1 MPKPQ
6 PFRFPSQQQL
16 LMPLLHA
23 LEEHGP
29 MRAKD
34 AAEVVADKMGIP
46 QEARNITVSYDDG
59 RAPTNLFQRTVRWT
73 RQNAVR
79 AGLIAKR
86 KFGIWELA
94 DEGHKGLTMAKP
106 GIVICVARDE
116 LGEILWAEAL
126 SAMGHIEGGSVNA
139 IVTSPPFPL
148 NRQRDYG
155 GWASDRWMDLALR
168 HIAAMKPL
176 LAGDG
181 SMVLNLSDVYIR
193 GIPVLNPYQE
203 NLVGQMRRT
212 GWNLCG
218 KFFHINPAKPKAT
231 PWVTKSRERIANAV
245 ETYYWFSPRPHC
257 KANNRNVLEPYSDRF
272 QRTLAAGGEFRA
284 AECGARQ
291 SSPGLRYKVNNFGRI
306 PHNFFVCAHEG
317 PRSAYSRYCASH
329 GLPRHPAIMPRQ
341 IAEFCVKFLTDAG
354 DLLYDPFGGSLVLPA
369 ACKKFGRRYTS
380 SEKCHEYIRGG
391 LSRLG
396 TDVEDLTDIFSCNDD
411 KVVA

>member
-1 MPKPQ
+1 
-6 PFRFPSQQQL
+6 
-16 LMPLLHA
+16 
-23 LEEHGP
+23 

-34 AAEVVADKMGIP
+34 AAEVVADKIGIP

-126 SAMGHIEGGSVNA
+126 SAMGHIEEGSVNA

-148 NRQRDYG
+148 NRQRSYG
-155 GWASDRWMDLALR
+155 GWPADRWLELALS
-168 HIAAMKPL
+168 HISAMKPL
-176 LAGDG
+176 LAKNG
-181 SMVLNLSDVYIR
+181 SMVLNLADVYLK
-193 GIPVLNPYQE
+193 GLPALNTYQE
-203 NLVGQMRRT
+203 ELVCELRRT
-212 GWNLCG
+212 GWHLCG
-218 KFFHINPAKPKAT
+218 KYFHVNPAKPKAT
-231 PWVTKSRERIANAV
+231 PWVTKSRERIANGI
-245 ETYYWFSPRPHC
+245 ETYFWFSPAPYC
-257 KANNRNVLEPYSDRF
+257 KANNRNVLHPYSDRF
-272 QRTLAAGGEFRA
+272 LGTLAAGGELRA
-284 AECGARQ
+284 AESGSRQ
-291 SSPGLRYKVNNFGRI
+291 SYPGRRFVNNNGGKI
-306 PHNFFVCAHEG
+306 PFNWLVAAHEG
-317 PRSAYSRYCASH
+317 PRSAYSRFCARE

-341 IAEFCVKFLTDAG
+341 IAEFFVKFLTDAG

-369 ACKKFGRRYTS
+369 VCKQLARRYTS

-396 TDVEDLTDIFSCNDD
+396 PGIEDLTDIFSPTTHR
-411 KVVA
+411 VVA